1 MLSGEPRKPQLELTI
16 TIFLQKA
23 YLNFTKQCI
32 EWSSIVYFIYIN
44 LIQEAV
50 LDVHDFANIRRDS
63 RECDVFFVAISKWE
77 EYLAFRLLC
86 DIRCSPKTVLLA
98 RYFFLQLILTVAL
111 DRKSVWLSVLPYFAK
126 NSQFL
131 SSNYLKR
138 IADLAFYKI
147 NMDIHRSE
155 LCLIWFQV
163 RDEDRFSRSTFL
175 LGQLV
180 FP

>member
-44 LIQEAV
+44 LIREAV

-86 DIRCSPKTVLLA
+86 DIRCSPKTVFLA
-98 RYFFLQLILTVAL
+98 RYFFSTTNINCSSGQKVSLIK
-111 DRKSVWLSVLPYFAK
+111 R
-126 NSQFL
+126 
-131 SSNYLKR
+131 SSL
-138 IADLAFYKI
+138 
-147 NMDIHRSE
+147 
-155 LCLIWFQV
+155 LC
-163 RDEDRFSRSTFL
+163 EE
-175 LGQLV
+175 
-180 FP
+180 FPIFVE